1 MAVPTVHQR
10 INSNSEEIKEFVTFL
25 HEKNFDLFATFTT
38 SMPIALPTT
47 RRLAERFAKRFH
59 APDEMEFFWCAEPF
73 DTREG
78 YHFHGLIKN
87 GVNYN
92 HKDYFRYWTL
102 GEVYTWHNEKTGEY
116 EDKIRGKYG
125 RSHFFK
131 INRSKNAEFYVTK
144 YITKR
149 LSDYDFIF
157 KKPLY
162 G

>member
-1 MAVPTVHQR
+1 MAVPNIHQR
-10 INSNSEEIKEFVTFL
+10 INSSSEEIKEMVSFL
-25 HEKNFDLFATFTT
+25 HEKKFDLFSTFTT
-38 SMPIALPTT
+38 SKPISLPTT

-59 APDEMEFFWCAEPF
+59 APNEMEFFWCAEPF

-87 GVNYN
+87 HMNYTQD
-92 HKDYFRYWTL
+92 DYFRYWTK
-102 GEVYTWHNEKTGEY
+102 GEPYTNFEGK
-116 EDKIRGKYG
+116 DCIRGKYG

-131 INRSKNAEFYVTK
+131 INRSKSAEFYLTK

-157 KKPLY
+157 KPPLY